1 MHISC
6 TGAHVAGFFNCEIW
20 IHLNMIY
27 NCSKISCIVIEC
39 WSDHE
44 WFRLVQYTFSHNIF
58 MTHLISGY
66 VYLPDLRKGWYN
78 IFRISTILL
87 KTSFM
92 KSVFMKKI
100 CPDVSNFVNVDNIM
114 RQNRHNAEQTNP
126 FYHEICF
133 CDQCKRVISTRYP
146 RVSFPSIYT
155 IFKWLF
161 LPVVIRYN
169 MPI

>member
-1 MHISC
+1 MHISY
-6 TGAHVAGFFNCEIW
+6 TSAHVAGFFNCEIW
-20 IHLNMIY
+20 IHLNIVY

-39 WSDHE
+39 QSDHE
-44 WFRLVQYTFSHNIF
+44 WFRLLQYTLSHNIF
-58 MTHLISGY
+58 MTHLISRY
-66 VYLPDLRKGWYN
+66 VYYSCCTFIW
-78 IFRISTILL
+78 FRISTILL
-87 KTSFM
+87 KTSFL

-133 CDQCKRVISTRYP
+133 CDQCKRVISTRYH

-155 IFKWLF
+155 IFKLLF

>member
-6 TGAHVAGFFNCEIW
+6 TSAYVAGFFNCETW

-39 WSDHE
+39 QSDHE
-44 WFRLVQYTFSHNIF
+44 WFRLVQYTLTFNIF
-58 MTHLISGY
+58 MTHLISGFLVLHLYDFAFQRFHWRLHLWNLFSWRKY
-66 VYLPDLRKGWYN
+66 VLMFLISLMWIILCD
-78 IFRISTILL
+78 RIVTMLSKQIL
-87 KTSFM
+87 S
-92 KSVFMKKI
+92 
-100 CPDVSNFVNVDNIM
+100 IM
-114 RQNRHNAEQTNP
+114 S
-126 FYHEICF
+126 

-161 LPVVIRYN
+161 LSVVIRYN